1 MKKWKSKLAVVLG
14 LVGVG
19 LVAYR
24 FGGSRNTWCKS
35 IAIIGEAD
43 GPTAIYVAAR
53 TGNSY
58 WISIAVVG
66 VILILVAV
74 ILILRKKRK

>member
-43 GPTAIYVAAR
+43 GPTAIYIAAR

-58 WISIAVVG
+58 WIGIAVVG
-66 VILILVAV
+66 VILILVV